1 MDDADDRGSIRGRNN
16 RWSSLPR
23 GGSRGSANEFGD
35 RIHYASSNNL
45 VAHGQ
50 PKFGQDQRYGAR
62 LRSASVQGRAALPGG
77 DKRFCNTTHK
87 NNLSEGMSSRGDG
100 SAARKNYGEL
110 LYERGMR
117 RKEEI
122 KKLIKRARSEHDKAE
137 LEELTFQPKINAI
150 SKNMTRMNNERAEDF
165 LIKYGKA
172 VKEKV
177 DSQRVDK
184 LRAETEGLT
193 FQPKVSKVSERIVMQ
208 KKGLSSLTES
218 QYSKFDSLY
227 QDARRRQE
235 RQEFI
240 YSACIES
247 ECTFQPDTE
256 KTKYFN
262 A

>member
-1 MDDADDRGSIRGRNN
+1 
-16 RWSSLPR
+16 
-23 GGSRGSANEFGD
+23 
-35 RIHYASSNNL
+35 
-45 VAHGQ
+45 
-50 PKFGQDQRYGAR
+50 
-62 LRSASVQGRAALPGG
+62 
-77 DKRFCNTTHK
+77 
-87 NNLSEGMSSRGDG
+87 
-100 SAARKNYGEL
+100 
-110 LYERGMR
+110 
-117 RKEEI
+117 
-122 KKLIKRARSEHDKAE
+122 
-137 LEELTFQPKINAI
+137 
-150 SKNMTRMNNERAEDF
+150 MTRMNNERAEDF

-184 LRAETEGLT
+184 LRAETQGLT
-193 FQPKVSKVSERIVMQ
+193 FQPKVSKVSERIVLQ
-208 KKGLSSLTES
+208 KKAGQSAH

>member
-1 MDDADDRGSIRGRNN
+1 
-16 RWSSLPR
+16 
-23 GGSRGSANEFGD
+23 
-35 RIHYASSNNL
+35 
-45 VAHGQ
+45 
-50 PKFGQDQRYGAR
+50 
-62 LRSASVQGRAALPGG
+62 
-77 DKRFCNTTHK
+77 
-87 NNLSEGMSSRGDG
+87 MSSQGDG

-122 KKLIKRARSEHDKAE
+122 KRLIKRARSEHDKAE

-193 FQPKVSKVSERIVMQ
+193 FQPKVSKVSERTVMQ
-208 KKGLSSLTES
+208 KKGVTGPSES
-218 QYSKFDSLY
+218 
-227 QDARRRQE
+227 
-235 RQEFI
+235 
-240 YSACIES
+240 
-247 ECTFQPDTE
+247 
-256 KTKYFN
+256 
-262 A
+262 